1 MTEDPIKAAYMQGR
15 NDREDDLIAGVRR
28 IAPTPANHEESVDPR
43 LMAVRL
49 AISERV
55 IDERTVGGL
64 ALLLSEHFGTRP
76 ILAMARD
83 RSDLRS
89 KIRDGGGYDINE
101 PTIDDLEEAARA
113 ILAYLKGEVE

>member
-1 MTEDPIKAAYMQGR
+1 MITAEWCL
-15 NDREDDLIAGVRR
+15 REARVCRE
-28 IAPTPANHEESVDPR
+28 TS
-43 LMAVRL
+43 L
-49 AISERV
+49 AFSGADKRARFG
-55 IDERTVGGL
+55 DGYERTAAALTIAARVLDAGAVGGL